1 MLEVTIVRDVNLSDP
16 MSAVVPSLDAAV
28 LRVLRGTNAPLT
40 GAEIHRLSRWG
51 SYAGVQ
57 KVLNRLCE
65 QGIVRRQSAGRVGQF
80 IGNRAHLAWP
90 AVEILAG
97 LSESLIARIRREIS
111 TWKIAPVAAFLFG
124 SAARGDGNLGSDVD
138 IWLVRRQLNPEMNP
152 LWEDQSFVLSAHIL
166 DWTGNHAS
174 ILESPVDDVAGMA
187 TAKAPI
193 LDELRRDAVALAG
206 LELSELLRS
215 VR

>member
-1 MLEVTIVRDVNLSDP
+1 VNLSDP

-40 GAEIHRLSRWG
+40 GAEIHRLSRRG

-90 AVEILAG
+90 AVEILADV
-97 LSESLIARIRREIS
+97 SESLIARIRQEIS
-111 TWKIAPVAAFLFG
+111 AWKIAPLAAFLYG
-124 SAARGDGNLGSDVD
+124 SAARGDGNVGSDVD
-138 IWLVRRQLNPEMNP
+138 IWLVRNQLNPEMNQ
-152 LWEDQSFVLSAHIL
+152 LWEDQSFGLSAHTC
-166 DWTGNHAS
+166 DWTGNQAS
-174 ILESPVDDVAGMA
+174 ILESSVEDVAGMA
-187 TAKAPI
+187 TAKVPI
-193 LDELRRDAVALAG
+193 LEEIRRDAVPLAG
-206 LELSELLRS
+206 LDLSELLRS
-215 VR
+215 AR